1 LSLVYIFIPYVC
13 LQIQQGFVDKQYP
26 LQNCHEADEAEV
38 EIFGLVV
45 TRGDTPPVVEFVEQ
59 ALDEVALAVIFA
71 VLGDGLWIGVQ
82 KGPR

>member
-1 LSLVYIFIPYVC
+1 MEAARNQTLTSTPYAKG
-13 LQIQQGFVDKQYP
+13 IIT
-26 LQNCHEADEAEV
+26 